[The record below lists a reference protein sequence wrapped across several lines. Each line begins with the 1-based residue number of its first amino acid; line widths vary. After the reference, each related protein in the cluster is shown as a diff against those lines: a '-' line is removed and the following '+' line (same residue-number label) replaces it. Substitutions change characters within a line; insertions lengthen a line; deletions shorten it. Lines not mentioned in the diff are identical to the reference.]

1 MIPPVQAAVVVHHD
15 LAHHEIGLVALVE
28 IGLDEHFVSGAVA
41 RPQCLALSALV
52 MADDGVGGIQNIL
65 GGTVVLL
72 QPDRANAPI
81 LLFKTQDILN
91 IGATEPI
98 DALIIIAHHAD
109 VAIASRQ
116 QTGQQVLQMVGVLIL
131 VHQHIAELPLIV
143 LPHLRAALQ
152 QLYGQ

>member
-1 MIPPVQAAVVVHHD
+1 MIPPVHAAVVVHHD

-41 RPQCLALSALV
+41 RPQCLALSALI

>member
-41 RPQCLALSALV
+41 CPQCLALSALI
-52 MADDGVGGIQNIL
+52 MADDGVGGIQNVL

-72 QPDRANAPI
+72 QANRAHTPI
-81 LLFKTQDILN
+81 LLFKTQDVLN
-91 IGATEPI
+91 IGAPEPI
-98 DALIIIAHHAD
+98 DALVIIAHHAD

-143 LPHLRAALQ
+143 LPHLRTALQ
-152 QLYGQ
+152 QLDGQ

>member
-1 MIPPVQAAVVVHHD
+1 
-15 LAHHEIGLVALVE
+15 
-28 IGLDEHFVSGAVA
+28 
-41 RPQCLALSALV
+41 

>member
-1 MIPPVQAAVVVHHD
+1 MIPPVHASIVVHHD
-15 LAHHEIGLVALVE
+15 LTHHEIGLVALVE

-72 QPDRANAPI
+72 QANRAHPPI
-81 LLFKTQDILN
+81 LPFKAEDVLD
-91 IGATEPI
+91 IGAPEPI
-98 DALIIIAHHAD
+98 DALVVIAHHAD

>member
-1 MIPPVQAAVVVHHD
+1 
-15 LAHHEIGLVALVE
+15 
-28 IGLDEHFVSGAVA
+28 
-41 RPQCLALSALV
+41 
-52 MADDGVGGIQNIL
+52 MADDGVGGIQNVL

-72 QPDRANAPI
+72 QANRAHTPI
-81 LLFKTQDILN
+81 LLFKTQDIPN
-91 IGATEPI
+91 IGAPEPI
-98 DALIIIAHHAD
+98 DALVIIAHHAD

>member
-41 RPQCLALSALV
+41 CPQCLALSALI